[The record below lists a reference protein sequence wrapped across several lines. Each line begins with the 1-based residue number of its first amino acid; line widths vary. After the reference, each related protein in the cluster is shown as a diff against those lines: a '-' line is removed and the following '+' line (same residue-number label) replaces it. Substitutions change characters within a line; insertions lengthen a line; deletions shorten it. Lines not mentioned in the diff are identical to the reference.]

1 MSDVQP
7 SNGDL
12 GAEMLPSDRV
22 LQMEAEEKL
31 EIEEKKR
38 QRDPPIVFKNIVDAS
53 AEFNALASLLEGKLN
68 DTEVTNLDEL
78 RQYVLEN
85 EGSWALGDNFLNF
98 VGKPTNSF
106 VFIQTW
112 NVSERRWKSMDFWI
126 SRRKSM
132 KLYWYYVKYYW

>member
-106 VFIQTW
+106 VFIQT
-112 NVSERRWKSMDFWI
+112 
-126 SRRKSM
+126 
-132 KLYWYYVKYYW
+132 